1 MSSFLII
8 PMPSPSR
15 VQIPSP
21 NIYYRIQSV
30 SLVSYLDL
38 HDVDDDSVF
47 LRPLH
52 DDNEQKAWNFFICE

>member
-1 MSSFLII
+1 MF
-8 PMPSPSR
+8 SR

-38 HDVDDDSVF
+38 HDIDDYNVF

-52 DDNEQKAWNFFICE
+52 DDNEQKAWNLFICE